1 MSMKIK
7 ESSSHKIFVFINTFL
22 LCLIGF
28 ACVAPMIHVL
38 FCSFSDPTVIARE
51 GGFRLWPVAPFSF
64 EGYRAVLSYKNVLI
78 GYGNTLI
85 YVFGGVLLNLVL
97 TISAAYVLSRKRFAP
112 RGFVSMIFAFTM
124 LFNGGMI
131 PNYLLVVDLGL
142 IDSRWA
148 LLLTSAFN
156 TFNMIIL
163 KNAFLSVPGSLEESA
178 RLDGANDLHIM
189 WHIVIPLS
197 KASIAVITLF
207 VAVALWNSWFTAS
220 IYLTDRNK
228 WPIQMFLREILINN
242 SQKSLESGAQASAM
256 ALQILVKYTITIIAT
271 VPILCIY
278 PFVQKFFVKGVL
290 IGSVKE

>member
-1 MSMKIK
+1 M
-7 ESSSHKIFVFINTFL
+7 
-22 LCLIGF
+22 
-28 ACVAPMIHVL
+28 
-38 FCSFSDPTVIARE
+38 
-51 GGFRLWPVAPFSF
+51 
-64 EGYRAVLSYKNVLI
+64 
-78 GYGNTLI
+78 
-85 YVFGGVLLNLVL
+85 FGGVLLNLVL

-163 KNAFLSVPGSLEESA
+163 KNAFLSVPDSLEESA

>member
-1 MSMKIK
+1 
-7 ESSSHKIFVFINTFL
+7 
-22 LCLIGF
+22 
-28 ACVAPMIHVL
+28 
-38 FCSFSDPTVIARE
+38 
-51 GGFRLWPVAPFSF
+51 
-64 EGYRAVLSYKNVLI
+64 
-78 GYGNTLI
+78 
-85 YVFGGVLLNLVL
+85 
-97 TISAAYVLSRKRFAP
+97 
-112 RGFVSMIFAFTM
+112 
-124 LFNGGMI
+124 MI

-163 KNAFLSVPGSLEESA
+163 KNSFLSVPDSLEESA

-220 IYLTDRNK
+220 IYITDRNK

-256 ALQILVKYTITIIAT
+256 GVADPGQVHNYYYCNGADSVHLS
-271 VPILCIY
+271 LCAKV
-278 PFVQKFFVKGVL
+278 FCQGCSDRLCKGVTPCRKHPKASGMPTTYSL
-290 IGSVKE
+290 FL

>member
-1 MSMKIK
+1 
-7 ESSSHKIFVFINTFL
+7 
-22 LCLIGF
+22 
-28 ACVAPMIHVL
+28 
-38 FCSFSDPTVIARE
+38 
-51 GGFRLWPVAPFSF
+51 
-64 EGYRAVLSYKNVLI
+64 
-78 GYGNTLI
+78 
-85 YVFGGVLLNLVL
+85 
-97 TISAAYVLSRKRFAP
+97 
-112 RGFVSMIFAFTM
+112 
-124 LFNGGMI
+124 
-131 PNYLLVVDLGL
+131 
-142 IDSRWA
+142 
-148 LLLTSAFN
+148 
-156 TFNMIIL
+156 
-163 KNAFLSVPGSLEESA
+163 
-178 RLDGANDLHIM
+178 M

-220 IYLTDRNK
+220 IYITDRNK

>member
-1 MSMKIK
+1 
-7 ESSSHKIFVFINTFL
+7 
-22 LCLIGF
+22 
-28 ACVAPMIHVL
+28 
-38 FCSFSDPTVIARE
+38 
-51 GGFRLWPVAPFSF
+51 
-64 EGYRAVLSYKNVLI
+64 
-78 GYGNTLI
+78 
-85 YVFGGVLLNLVL
+85 
-97 TISAAYVLSRKRFAP
+97 
-112 RGFVSMIFAFTM
+112 M

-163 KNAFLSVPGSLEESA
+163 KNSFLSVPDSLEESA

-220 IYLTDRNK
+220 IYITDRNK

>member
-1 MSMKIK
+1 M
-7 ESSSHKIFVFINTFL
+7 
-22 LCLIGF
+22 
-28 ACVAPMIHVL
+28 
-38 FCSFSDPTVIARE
+38 
-51 GGFRLWPVAPFSF
+51 
-64 EGYRAVLSYKNVLI
+64 
-78 GYGNTLI
+78 
-85 YVFGGVLLNLVL
+85 FGGVLLNLVL

-163 KNAFLSVPGSLEESA
+163 KNSFLSVPDSLEESA

-220 IYLTDRNK
+220 IYITDRNK

-278 PFVQKFFVKGVL
+278 PFMQKFFVKGVL

>member
-1 MSMKIK
+1 M
-7 ESSSHKIFVFINTFL
+7 
-22 LCLIGF
+22 
-28 ACVAPMIHVL
+28 
-38 FCSFSDPTVIARE
+38 
-51 GGFRLWPVAPFSF
+51 
-64 EGYRAVLSYKNVLI
+64 
-78 GYGNTLI
+78 
-85 YVFGGVLLNLVL
+85 FGGVLLNLVL

-163 KNAFLSVPGSLEESA
+163 KNSFLSVPDSLEESA

-220 IYLTDRNK
+220 IYITDRNK

>member
-1 MSMKIK
+1 
-7 ESSSHKIFVFINTFL
+7 
-22 LCLIGF
+22 
-28 ACVAPMIHVL
+28 
-38 FCSFSDPTVIARE
+38 
-51 GGFRLWPVAPFSF
+51 
-64 EGYRAVLSYKNVLI
+64 
-78 GYGNTLI
+78 
-85 YVFGGVLLNLVL
+85 
-97 TISAAYVLSRKRFAP
+97 
-112 RGFVSMIFAFTM
+112 MIFAFTM

-163 KNAFLSVPGSLEESA
+163 KNAFLSVPDSLEESA
-178 RLDGANDLHIM
+178 RLDGANDLRIM
-189 WHIVIPLS
+189 WHIIIPLS

-207 VAVALWNSWFTAS
+207 VAVTLWNSWFTAS
-220 IYLTDRNK
+220 IYITDRNK